1 MMYALERASIYA
13 DQFGIMSDRFELMQ
27 YHIELGH
34 ITDEKAN
41 RIMDRFERMYLKPRR
56 TIDTSSIVIE
66 GIDPSDYPDF
76 CDAYVAEACYTDGT
90 PLTEDE
96 CYEMDRT
103 LVSELTHDRFVGRYA

>member
-1 MMYALERASIYA
+1 MKAPYMRAFDYASRFGGLQSQFRRLEERLER
-13 DQFGIMSDRFELMQ
+13 DW
-27 YHIELGH
+27 
-34 ITDEKAN
+34 ITPEKAN